1 MRRNVQSRS
10 RVALCVCRYLK
21 QQGVREIYGRPLH
34 TSVVKLRKAGG
45 SHAWQRISDLVPI
58 GLPLRRAVADISCT
72 GVKPHSCFPKQA
84 ILSAK
89 GVTDFSIQTGGCM
102 WQSTGNRDCLHAK
115 DLSGKAARLIQL
127 DMLSGQ
133 VTRCEVFLL
142 LKAVRKNSTSKC
154 LQKKSI
160 HIMQHISLT

>member
-10 RVALCVCRYLK
+10 TVALCVCRHLK
-21 QQGVREIYGRPLH
+21 QQGVREIYGRPFH
-34 TSVVKLRKAGG
+34 TSAVKLRKAGG

-84 ILSAK
+84 TLSAK
-89 GVTDFSIQTGGCM
+89 SVTYSSNTCIRLFE
-102 WQSTGNRDCLHAK
+102 QSTGNQDCLHAK
-115 DLSGKAARLIQL
+115 DLRGKAARMIQL

-133 VTRCEVFLL
+133 VTRCKVFLL
-142 LKAVRKNSTSKC
+142 L
-154 LQKKSI
+154 LQ
-160 HIMQHISLT
+160 